1 MSTSR
6 LDLGLPLEVIE
17 LLARVGSIA
26 SITLLI
32 SIFMGEA
39 FHPSEI
45 SSNEWAGLLFF
56 PIGVTIGMI
65 VAWWKEALGSAVT
78 LLSLLAFY
86 LVYGYLLRNH
96 IGGWAFIAFASPGFL
111 FLLHWLCATLVK
123 STTPF
128 IARRTSG
135 DSAYTFSRPRAGL
148 NSVLRN
154 SSYNTN
160 RQ

>member
-1 MSTSR
+1 MSTDR
-6 LDLGLPLEVIE
+6 IDLGLPLAVIE
-17 LLARVGSIA
+17 LLARIGSIA

-32 SIFMGEA
+32 LLFWGEA
-39 FHPSEI
+39 LHPSEI

-65 VAWWKEALGSAVT
+65 VAWWKEGLGSAVT

-86 LVYGYLLRNH
+86 LVYGFFLRNH

-123 STTPF
+123 RKTPLDREF
-128 IARRTSG
+128 G
-135 DSAYTFSRPRAGL
+135 VFSRAPARKEGWH
-148 NSVLRN
+148 
-154 SSYNTN
+154 SSYSH
-160 RQ
+160 